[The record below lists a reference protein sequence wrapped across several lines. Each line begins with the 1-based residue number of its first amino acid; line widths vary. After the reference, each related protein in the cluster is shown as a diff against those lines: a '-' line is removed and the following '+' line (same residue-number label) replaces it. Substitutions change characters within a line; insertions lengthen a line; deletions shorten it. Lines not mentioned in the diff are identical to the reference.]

1 MLSKFYLGKKFNDN
15 NSDNVAIALEK
26 NERKRAKLKDK
37 LSDNVILKRTSDI
50 ILIIVASLTALLILS
65 NKKTNQ
71 TSS

>member
-1 MLSKFYLGKKFNDN
+1 
-15 NSDNVAIALEK
+15 VAIALEK